1 LHLGIPYHVRDE
13 LLNSLQKRLFQQVA
27 KGEGKM
33 STQEWIDLSDR
44 YIMSTYKRF
53 PVVLTR
59 GLGVHVWDS
68 DGRCYLDLV
77 AGIAVCALGHAHPAV
92 VAAIKEQAENLFHV
106 SNLYHIAPQILL
118 ARLLV
123 ENSPFDKVFFCN
135 SGAEANEAAIKL
147 ARKYASEHMQG
158 RYELITM
165 QDSFHGRTLATVT
178 ATAQQRFHVGFAP
191 LPEGFRYVPYNDL
204 PALEAA
210 VTEKTCGVLVEPI
223 QGESGVVIP
232 APRYL
237 QGIRRICDERGL
249 LMIADEVQT
258 GIGRTGTLFACEHDD
273 VIPDMITLA
282 KALGN
287 GFPIGALLAKE
298 KIAAAFVPG
307 SHGSTFGGNPLA
319 CAAAMATLETILEDG
334 ILENCRKVGEYF
346 LSRLGE
352 LQGKHTRIREV
363 RGRGLILAVELTVP
377 GAEFVLKCM
386 EKGLLINCTNG
397 NVLRFVPPLI
407 LTRQDVDKA
416 VAILD
421 EVLEEK

>member
-1 LHLGIPYHVRDE
+1 
-13 LLNSLQKRLFQQVA
+13 
-27 KGEGKM
+27 M
-33 STQEWIDLSDR
+33 TTQEWIDLSDR
-44 YIMSTYKRF
+44 YIMSTYKRH
-53 PVVLTR
+53 PLVLTR
-59 GLGVHVWDS
+59 GLGVHVWDT

-77 AGIAVCALGHAHPAV
+77 GGIAVCALGHAHPRV
-92 VAAIKEQAENLFHV
+92 VTAIKEQAEILSHV
-106 SNLYHIAPQILL
+106 SNLYHIVPQILL

-123 ENSPFDKVFFCN
+123 ENSPFDKAFFCN

-147 ARKYASEHMQG
+147 ARKYGSEQMGG

-178 ATAQQRFHVGFAP
+178 ATAQERFHIGFEP
-191 LPEGFRYVPYNDL
+191 LPVGFRYVPYNNL
-204 PALEAA
+204 SALEAA

-223 QGESGVVIP
+223 QGESGVLIP
-232 APRYL
+232 DPGYL
-237 QGIRRICDERGL
+237 PGIRRICDEKGL

-258 GIGRTGTLFACEHDD
+258 GIGRTGMLFACEQTE
-273 VIPDMITLA
+273 VVPDMITLA

-319 CAAAMATLETILEDG
+319 CAAALATLETILDEG
-334 ILENCRKVGEYF
+334 ILENCRKVGAYF

-352 LQGKHTRIREV
+352 LKNKHPRIREV
-363 RGRGLILAVELTVP
+363 RGQGLILAVELTLP
-377 GAEFVLKCM
+377 GAEFVQKCM
-386 EKGLLINCTNG
+386 ENGLLINCTNG

-416 VAILD
+416 VSILD
-421 EVLEEK
+421 GVLEEK

>member
-1 LHLGIPYHVRDE
+1 
-13 LLNSLQKRLFQQVA
+13 
-27 KGEGKM
+27 M
-33 STQEWIDLSDR
+33 TTQEWIDLSDR

-77 AGIAVCALGHAHPAV
+77 GGIAVCALGHAHPRV

-118 ARLLV
+118 ARLLI
-123 ENSPFDKVFFCN
+123 ENSPFDKAFFCN

-147 ARKYASEHMQG
+147 ARKYASENMRG

-165 QDSFHGRTLATVT
+165 QGSFHGRTLATVT
-178 ATAQQRFHVGFAP
+178 ATAQKRFHVGFEP

-204 PALEAA
+204 PALAAA

-232 APRYL
+232 DPGYL
-237 QGIRRICDERGL
+237 RGIRRICDEKGL
-249 LMIADEVQT
+249 LMIVDEVQT
-258 GIGRTGTLFACEHDD
+258 GIGRTGTLFACEQAE
-273 VIPDMITLA
+273 VMPDMITLA

-287 GFPIGALLAKE
+287 GFPIGALLATN

-307 SHGSTFGGNPLA
+307 SHASTFGGNPLA
-319 CAAAMATLETILEDG
+319 CVAALATLETILGEG
-334 ILENCRKVGEYF
+334 ILENCKNVGEYF
-346 LSRLGE
+346 LSKLGE
-352 LQGKHTRIREV
+352 LKEKHSRVREV
-363 RGRGLILAVELTVP
+363 RGRGLMLAVELTVP
-377 GAEFVLKCM
+377 GAEIVLKCM
-386 EKGLLINCTNG
+386 EKGLLINCANG

-407 LTRQDVDKA
+407 LTRPNVDKA
-416 VAILD
+416 VGILD
-421 EVLEEK
+421 EALEGK

>member
-1 LHLGIPYHVRDE
+1 
-13 LLNSLQKRLFQQVA
+13 
-27 KGEGKM
+27 M
-33 STQEWIDLSDR
+33 TTQEWIDLSDR
-44 YIMSTYKRF
+44 YIMSTYKRH
-53 PVVLTR
+53 PLVLTR

-68 DGRCYLDLV
+68 EGRCYLDLV
-77 AGIAVCALGHAHPAV
+77 GGIAVCALGHAHPRV
-92 VAAIKEQAENLFHV
+92 VTAIKEQVENLSHV

-123 ENSPFDKVFFCN
+123 ENSPFDKAFFCN

-147 ARKYASEHMQG
+147 ARKYGSEQMGG

-178 ATAQQRFHVGFAP
+178 ATAQERFHVGFEP
-191 LPEGFRYVPYNDL
+191 LPAGFRYVPYNDL

-232 APRYL
+232 DPGYL
-237 QGIRRICDERGL
+237 PGIRRICDEKGL

-258 GIGRTGTLFACEHDD
+258 GIGRTGALFACEQTE
-273 VIPDMITLA
+273 VVPDMITLA

-307 SHGSTFGGNPLA
+307 NHGSTFGGNPLA
-319 CAAAMATLETILEDG
+319 CAAALATLETVLDEG
-334 ILENCRKVGEYF
+334 ILENCRKVGAYF
-346 LSRLGE
+346 LSRLEE
-352 LQGKHTRIREV
+352 LKNKHPRIREV
-363 RGRGLILAVELTVP
+363 RGQGLILAVELTAP
-377 GAEFVLKCM
+377 GAEFVEKCM
-386 EKGLLINCTNG
+386 GKGLLINCTNG

-416 VAILD
+416 VGILD
-421 EVLEEK
+421 GALEEK

>member
-1 LHLGIPYHVRDE
+1 
-13 LLNSLQKRLFQQVA
+13 
-27 KGEGKM
+27 M
-33 STQEWIDLSDR
+33 TTQEWIDLSDR
-44 YIMSTYKRF
+44 YIMSTYKRH
-53 PVVLTR
+53 PLVLTR

-77 AGIAVCALGHAHPAV
+77 GGIAVCALGHAHPKV
-92 VAAIKEQAENLFHV
+92 VAAIKEQVENLSHV

-118 ARLLV
+118 AQLLV
-123 ENSPFDKVFFCN
+123 ENSPFDKAFFCN

-147 ARKYASEHMQG
+147 ARKYGSEQMGG

-178 ATAQQRFHVGFAP
+178 ATAQERFHVGFEP

-232 APRYL
+232 DPGYL
-237 QGIRRICDERGL
+237 PGIRRICDKKGL

-258 GIGRTGTLFACEHDD
+258 GIGRTGMLFACEHDD

-319 CAAAMATLETILEDG
+319 CAAALATLETILNEG

-352 LQGKHTRIREV
+352 LKEKHPRIREV
-363 RGRGLILAVELTVP
+363 RGQGLMLAVELTVP
-377 GAEFVLKCM
+377 GAEFVQKCM
-386 EKGLLINCTNG
+386 EKGLLTNCTNG

-407 LTRQDVDKA
+407 LTRQDVEKA
-416 VAILD
+416 IGILD
-421 EVLEEK
+421 GVLEET

>member
-1 LHLGIPYHVRDE
+1 
-13 LLNSLQKRLFQQVA
+13 
-27 KGEGKM
+27 M
-33 STQEWIDLSDR
+33 TTQEWIDLSDR
-44 YIMSTYKRF
+44 YIMSTYKRH
-53 PVVLTR
+53 PLVLTR

-68 DGRCYLDLV
+68 EGRCYLDLV
-77 AGIAVCALGHAHPAV
+77 GGIAVCALGHAHPKV
-92 VAAIKEQAENLFHV
+92 VTAIQEQVENLSHV
-106 SNLYHIAPQILL
+106 SNLYHIVPQILL

-123 ENSPFDKVFFCN
+123 ENSPLDKAFFCN

-178 ATAQQRFHVGFAP
+178 ATAQERFHTGFEP
-191 LPEGFRYVPYNDL
+191 LPAGFRYVPYNDL
-204 PALEAA
+204 PALESA

-232 APRYL
+232 DPGYL
-237 QGIRRICDERGL
+237 PGIRRICDKKGL

-258 GIGRTGTLFACEHDD
+258 GIGRTGTLFACEQTE
-273 VIPDMITLA
+273 VVPDMITLA

-319 CAAAMATLETILEDG
+319 CAAALATLETILDEG
-334 ILENCRKVGEYF
+334 ILDNCRKVGEYF

-352 LQGKHTRIREV
+352 LKNKHSRIRQV
-363 RGRGLILAVELTVP
+363 RGQGLILAVELTVP
-377 GAEFVLKCM
+377 GAEFVEKSM

-407 LTRQDVDKA
+407 LTRQDVEKA
-416 VAILD
+416 IGILD
-421 EVLEEK
+421 GVLEEK

>member
-1 LHLGIPYHVRDE
+1 ME
-13 LLNSLQKRLFQQVA
+13 
-27 KGEGKM
+27 KM
-33 STQEWIDLSDR
+33 TTQEWIDLSDR
-44 YIMSTYKRF
+44 YIMSTYKRH
-53 PVVLTR
+53 PLVLTR

-68 DGRCYLDLV
+68 EGRCYLDLV
-77 AGIAVCALGHAHPAV
+77 GGIAVCALGHAHPKV
-92 VAAIKEQAENLFHV
+92 VTAIKEQVEILSHV
-106 SNLYHIAPQILL
+106 SNLYHIVPQILL

-123 ENSPFDKVFFCN
+123 ENSPFDKAFFCN

-147 ARKYASEHMQG
+147 ARKYGSEQMGG

-178 ATAQQRFHVGFAP
+178 ATAQERFHAGFEP
-191 LPEGFRYVPYNDL
+191 LPAGFRYVPYNDL

-232 APRYL
+232 DPGYL
-237 QGIRRICDERGL
+237 PGIRRICDEKGL

-258 GIGRTGTLFACEHDD
+258 GIGRTGTLFACEQTE
-273 VIPDMITLA
+273 VVPDMITLA

-287 GFPIGALLAKE
+287 GFPIGALLAKG

-319 CAAAMATLETILEDG
+319 CAAALATLETILDEG

-346 LSRLGE
+346 LARLGE
-352 LQGKHTRIREV
+352 LKKKHPRIREV
-363 RGRGLILAVELTVP
+363 RGQGLILAAELTVA
-377 GAEFVLKCM
+377 GAEFVQKCM
-386 EKGLLINCTNG
+386 EQGLLINCTNG

-407 LTRQDVDKA
+407 LTRQDVERA
-416 VAILD
+416 IGILD
-421 EVLEEK
+421 GVLEEK

>member
-1 LHLGIPYHVRDE
+1 M
-13 LLNSLQKRLFQQVA
+13 SALQ
-27 KGEGKM
+27 
-33 STQEWIDLSDR
+33 
-44 YIMSTYKRF
+44 
-53 PVVLTR
+53 
-59 GLGVHVWDS
+59 
-68 DGRCYLDLV
+68 
-77 AGIAVCALGHAHPAV
+77 
-92 VAAIKEQAENLFHV
+92 
-106 SNLYHIAPQILL
+106 
-118 ARLLV
+118 
-123 ENSPFDKVFFCN
+123 
-135 SGAEANEAAIKL
+135 
-147 ARKYASEHMQG
+147 
-158 RYELITM
+158 
-165 QDSFHGRTLATVT
+165 
-178 ATAQQRFHVGFAP
+178 P

-223 QGESGVVIP
+223 QGESGVIIP
-232 APRYL
+232 APGYL
-237 QGIRRICDERGL
+237 QGIRRICDEKGL

-258 GIGRTGTLFACEHDD
+258 GIGRTGTLFACEQEE
-273 VIPDMITLA
+273 VMPDMITLA

-319 CAAAMATLETILEDG
+319 CAAALATLETILEEG

-352 LQGKHTRIREV
+352 LKEKHSRIREV

-416 VAILD
+416 VGILD
-421 EVLEEK
+421 EVLRKIEKRSARRIHLDRTGFYAGMTGCDDPERRDCRFALTWRPEGYDPAEATYTRLRCHGRPCEILMRLRRIES

>member
-1 LHLGIPYHVRDE
+1 
-13 LLNSLQKRLFQQVA
+13 
-27 KGEGKM
+27 M
-33 STQEWIDLSDR
+33 TTQEWIDLSDR
-44 YIMSTYKRF
+44 YIMSTYKRH
-53 PVVLTR
+53 PLVLTR

-77 AGIAVCALGHAHPAV
+77 GGIAVCALGHAHPKV
-92 VAAIKEQAENLFHV
+92 VAAIKEQVENLSHV

-118 ARLLV
+118 AQLLM
-123 ENSPFDKVFFCN
+123 ENSPFDKAFFCN

-147 ARKYASEHMQG
+147 ARKYGSEQMGG

-178 ATAQQRFHVGFAP
+178 ATAQERFHVGFEP

-232 APRYL
+232 DPGYL
-237 QGIRRICDERGL
+237 PGIRRICDKKGL

-258 GIGRTGTLFACEHDD
+258 GIGRTGMLFACEHDD

-319 CAAAMATLETILEDG
+319 CAAALATLETILNEG

-352 LQGKHTRIREV
+352 LKEKHPRIREV
-363 RGRGLILAVELTVP
+363 RGQGLMLAVELTVP
-377 GAEFVLKCM
+377 GAEFVQKCM
-386 EKGLLINCTNG
+386 EKGLLTNCTNG

-407 LTRQDVDKA
+407 LTRQDVEKA
-416 VAILD
+416 IGILD
-421 EVLEEK
+421 GVLEET

>member
-1 LHLGIPYHVRDE
+1 MT
-13 LLNSLQKRLFQQVA
+13 K
-27 KGEGKM
+27 
-33 STQEWIDLSDR
+33 QEWIELSDR
-44 YIMSTYKRF
+44 YIMSTYKRH
-53 PVVLTR
+53 PLVLTR

-77 AGIAVCALGHAHPAV
+77 GGIAVCALGHAHPGV
-92 VAAIKEQAENLFHV
+92 VTAIQEQVGILSHV

-118 ARLLV
+118 AQLLV
-123 ENSPFDKVFFCN
+123 ENSPFDKAFFCN

-147 ARKYASEHMQG
+147 ARRYASEHRGG

-165 QDSFHGRTLATVT
+165 QNSFHGRTLATVT
-178 ATAQQRFHVGFAP
+178 ATAQPRFHAGFEP
-191 LPEGFRYVPYNDL
+191 LPAGFRYVPYNDL
-204 PALEAA
+204 AALEAA

-223 QGESGVVIP
+223 QGESGVIIP
-232 APRYL
+232 DPGYL
-237 QGIRRICDERGL
+237 PGIRRICDEKGL

-258 GIGRTGTLFACEHDD
+258 GIGRTGTLFACEQTE
-273 VIPDMITLA
+273 VVPDMITLA

-287 GFPIGALLAKE
+287 GFPIGALLAKQE
-298 KIAAAFVPG
+298 IAAAFVPG

-319 CAAAMATLETILEDG
+319 CAAALATLGTILDEG
-334 ILENCRKVGEYF
+334 ILDNCRKVGAYF

-352 LQGKHTRIREV
+352 LKGRHARIREV
-363 RGRGLILAVELTVP
+363 RGQGLILAVELTVP
-377 GAEFVLKCM
+377 GAEFVEKCM

-416 VAILD
+416 IGILD
-421 EVLEEK
+421 GVLEE

>member
-1 LHLGIPYHVRDE
+1 
-13 LLNSLQKRLFQQVA
+13 
-27 KGEGKM
+27 M

-53 PVVLTR
+53 PIVLTR

-68 DGRCYLDLV
+68 DDRCYLDLV

-147 ARKYASEHMQG
+147 ARKYASEQMPG

-178 ATAQQRFHVGFAP
+178 ATAQPRFHVGFAP

-232 APRYL
+232 APGYL
-237 QGIRRICDERGL
+237 RGVRRICDEKGI

-258 GIGRTGTLFACEHDD
+258 GIGRTGTLFACEHED

-319 CAAAMATLETILEDG
+319 CAAALATLDTILEEG

-346 LSRLGE
+346 LCRLGE
-352 LQGKHTRIREV
+352 LKEKHDRIREV
-363 RGRGLILAVELTVP
+363 RGRGMILAVELTVP
-377 GAEFVLKCM
+377 GADYVSKCM

-407 LTRQDVDKA
+407 LTRQHVDKA
-416 VAILD
+416 VGILD
-421 EVLEEK
+421 EVLEAVSP

>member
-1 LHLGIPYHVRDE
+1 
-13 LLNSLQKRLFQQVA
+13 
-27 KGEGKM
+27 M
-33 STQEWIDLSDR
+33 TTQEWIDLSDR
-44 YIMSTYKRF
+44 YIMSTYKRH
-53 PVVLTR
+53 PLVLTR

-68 DGRCYLDLV
+68 EGRCYLDLV
-77 AGIAVCALGHAHPAV
+77 GGIAVCALGHAHPKV
-92 VAAIKEQAENLFHV
+92 VTAIQEQVENLSHV
-106 SNLYHIAPQILL
+106 SNLYHIVPQILL

-123 ENSPFDKVFFCN
+123 ENSPLDKAFFCN

-178 ATAQQRFHVGFAP
+178 ATAQKRFHAGFEP
-191 LPEGFRYVPYNDL
+191 LPAGFRYVPYNDL

-232 APRYL
+232 DPGYL
-237 QGIRRICDERGL
+237 PGIRRICDEKGL

-258 GIGRTGTLFACEHDD
+258 GIGRTGTLFACEQTE
-273 VIPDMITLA
+273 VVPDMITLA

-319 CAAAMATLETILEDG
+319 CAAALATLETILDEG
-334 ILENCRKVGEYF
+334 ILDNCRKVGEYF

-352 LQGKHTRIREV
+352 LKNKHSRIRQV
-363 RGRGLILAVELTVP
+363 RGQGLILAVELTVP
-377 GAEFVLKCM
+377 GAEFVEKCM

-407 LTRQDVDKA
+407 LTRQDVEKA
-416 VAILD
+416 IGILD
-421 EVLEEK
+421 GVLEEK